1 MDTVKNAIIESTFLG
16 IEHGTLT
23 ATVHV
28 AYDGHAQGF
37 GGYNLQ
43 GWTGPESQLSAAN
56 VFICGVLR
64 AVGASSWE
72 ALKGKYVRIKHGE
85 ASEAGPIIAI
95 GHITEDV
102 WFDAVAEMGN

>member
-1 MDTVKNAIIESTFLG
+1 MSAPVNAIIESTFLG

-43 GWTGPESQLSAAN
+43 GWTGPESQLSAAS
-56 VFICGVLR
+56 VFIRGVVR

-72 ALKGKYVRIKHGE
+72 ALKGKYVRVKHGE
-85 ASEAGPIIAI
+85 HGEAGPIIAV
-95 GHITEDV
+95 GHITEDL
-102 WFDAVAEMGN
+102 WFNIREEMGN